1 MTITELQIKLQQEQ
15 TKQVELAISKTL
27 QMANQQFEVLNILN
41 SYLPKVN
48 EWLQM
53 LNMISQSGV
62 RYYICSREYIKQ
74 DVLKYSWEVI
84 SNGITHLF
92 GLYGTGVH
100 YGEAITKWHF
110 TKMGCEGGG
119 CNGDDV
125 WTDGQ
130 NWYHGKLKLI
140 GKIGEIPIHKAKGI
154 IERIQDFETYFDA
167 LLNELGENKLR

>member
-62 RYYICSREYIKQ
+62 RYYICSTDYIRR
-74 DVLKYSWEVI
+74 DVLKNCWEII
-84 SNGITHLF
+84 SNGITHKF
-92 GLYGTGVH
+92 GLYGTSIY
-100 YGEAITKWHF
+100 YGAAITKGHF
-110 TKMGCEGGG
+110 TKMGCVGSG

-130 NWYHGKLKLI
+130 NWYHGNRKLI
-140 GKIGEIPIHKAKGI
+140 GQIGEISIYKAKGI
-154 IERIQDFETYFDA
+154 IKRIQEFEIYFGL
-167 LLNELGENKLR
+167 LLNELGENKIR